1 MNQYMVDLPLPNKV
15 KETEGR
21 RLESVT
27 QQDICQEESEEV
39 ERNAFNMSMQTRGK
53 ASLPKALKQLPEHP
67 EHYQTYS
74 NCLGK
79 VKNMDKQLSSLSTNC
94 RACELKLL
102 KLVEQKPDE
111 KTMAELLQAGLEK
124 LKQSTMLLQG
134 NLQDN
139 LAQAQEVTLTTE
151 PPEVATTTAALG
163 KVVSEVE
170 RHMKSAKKELEVV
183 NAFLSKGG

>member
-39 ERNAFNMSMQTRGK
+39 EKSAFNMSMQTRGK
-53 ASLPKALKQLPEHP
+53 ASLPKAIKQGPEHP
-67 EHYQTYS
+67 EHYQNFI

-94 RACELKLL
+94 RACELKLG
-102 KLVEQKPDE
+102 KLLEQKPDE

-124 LKQSTMLLQG
+124 LKHASMLLQG

-139 LAQAQEVTLTTE
+139 LAQAQEVTSTTNE
-151 PPEVATTTAALG
+151 SEVATSTAALRS
-163 KVVSEVE
+163 VVAEVE

-183 NAFLSKGG
+183 NAFLSKAG